1 MSLVAVGTVAIDHI
15 ETPHRTVAGMLG
27 GSATYITLAARYLTD
42 PVGLVAVVGRDFP
55 AAYKALIK
63 GKGVDVSGLVTDP
76 DGKTFAWG
84 GRYGDDVNE
93 RQTLYTDLNVLA
105 GFEPVV
111 PDAFRSGRVLCL
123 GNLDPGIQHAVLDQM
138 ERPELVLCDT
148 MNYWIEN
155 AGESLARLLRR
166 VDCLMINDSEARQLS
181 GESNLLAAARRIR
194 FMGPQILVVK
204 KGEHGAMLFVDDA
217 LLVLPAFPVEA
228 VQDPTGAGDIFM
240 GGFAGSVARE
250 NRMDAEA
257 LKRAV
262 AYGSVL
268 ASFGV
273 ERFGPER
280 LLDLTHDAI
289 EDRLRKYRSVV
300 AFPR

>member
-1 MSLVAVGTVAIDHI
+1 MSLLAVGTVAIDRI
-15 ETPHRTVAGMLG
+15 ETPHRTVAGILG

-55 AAYKALIK
+55 AEFMDLIRDR
-63 GKGVDVSGLVTDP
+63 GVDTKGLISDP
-76 DGKTFAWG
+76 AGKTFAWG
-84 GRYGDDVNE
+84 GRYGADVNE

-111 PDAFRSGRVLCL
+111 PADFRSSRVVCL
-123 GNLDPGIQHAVLDQM
+123 GNLDPEVQHSVLDQM

-155 AGESLARLLRR
+155 TGQSLARLLTR
-166 VDCLMINDSEARQLS
+166 VDCLIINDSEARQLS
-181 GESNLLAAARRIR
+181 GESNLLKAARCIR
-194 FMGPQILVVK
+194 SMGPRILVVK

-217 LLVLPAFPVEA
+217 LFVVPAFPVES
-228 VQDPTGAGDIFM
+228 VQDPTGSGDIFM

-250 NRMDAEA
+250 TRINKEA

-262 AYGSVL
+262 VYGTAL

-289 EDRLRKYRSVV
+289 AERLREFKSVV
-300 AFPR
+300 SFPS

>member
-1 MSLVAVGTVAIDHI
+1 MSLLAVGTVAIDHI
-15 ETPHRTVAGMLG
+15 ETPHRTVAGVLG

-55 AAYKALIK
+55 PAYKRLIRDH
-63 GKGVDVSGLVTDP
+63 GVDLSGLVTDP
-76 DGKTFAWG
+76 AGKTFAWG
-84 GRYGDDVNE
+84 GKYGDDVNE
-93 RQTLYTDLNVLA
+93 RQTLYTHLNVLA

-111 PDAFRSGRVLCL
+111 PGAFRSGRVLCL
-123 GNLDPGIQHAVLDQM
+123 GNLDPEIQHSVLDQM

-148 MNYWIEN
+148 MNYWIEC

-181 GESNLLAAARRIR
+181 GESNLLVAAKRIR
-194 FMGPQILVVK
+194 SMGPRILVVK
-204 KGEHGAMLFVDDA
+204 KGEHGAMLFVEDA

-250 NRMDAEA
+250 KRIDAEA

-280 LLDLTHDAI
+280 LLELTQDAI
-289 EDRLRKYRSVV
+289 ANRLRTFRSVV
-300 AFPR
+300 AFPQ